1 MLWAR
6 SRRYGTARLR
16 AFIYSRP
23 VPKLLVIIASTRPGR
38 IGVPVANWFMEQAH
52 AHGGFEL
59 ELVDLYELDLPLLD
73 EPNHPRL
80 RNYTKAHTKAW
91 SETVDGADAVVWVTA
106 EYNHSYT
113 AALKNAID
121 YLHHEWRHKPLGFV
135 SYGGVAA
142 GTRAMQALK
151 PVAIALA
158 LVPVVAAV
166 NIPFVQQFLTDD
178 GTIVGND
185 VMVEAVA
192 AMLDELMTMH
202 DVLVPMRAARD

>member
-1 MLWAR
+1 VQWAR
-6 SRRYGTARLR
+6 SRPYGTARVR
-16 AFIYSRP
+16 AFIYSRL

-38 IGVPVANWFMEQAH
+38 IGVPVANWFMEQAQ

-166 NIPFVQQFLTDD
+166 NIPFVQQFLSDD

-202 DVLVPMRAARD
+202 DVLAPLRAARG

>member
-1 MLWAR
+1 M
-6 SRRYGTARLR
+6 
-16 AFIYSRP
+16 
-23 VPKLLVIIASTRPGR
+23 PKLLIIIASTRPGR
-38 IGVPVANWFMEQAH
+38 IGLPVANWFAEQAA

-59 ELVDLYELDLPLLD
+59 ELIDLKELDLPLLD

-80 RNYTKAHTKAW
+80 RQYTKDHTRAW
-91 SETVDGADAVVWVTA
+91 STTVDSADAIVFVTA

-158 LVPVVAAV
+158 LIPVVAAV
-166 NIPFVQQFLTDD
+166 NIPFVQQFVGED

-185 VMVEAVA
+185 VMVEAAA
-192 AMLDELMTMH
+192 AMLDELLEMH
-202 DVLVPMRAARD
+202 GALAPLRGARAGA

>member
-1 MLWAR
+1 
-6 SRRYGTARLR
+6 
-16 AFIYSRP
+16 
-23 VPKLLVIIASTRPGR
+23 VPKLIVIISSTRPGR
-38 IGVPVANWFMEQAH
+38 IGVPVANWFVEQAA
-52 AHGGFEL
+52 AHGSFDV

-80 RNYTKAHTKAW
+80 RNYTKAHTRAW
-91 SETVDGADAVVWVTA
+91 SETVDGADAVVFVTA

-158 LVPVVAAV
+158 LTPVVAAV

-185 VMVEAVA
+185 VMVEAAA

-202 DVLVPMRAARD
+202 GALAPLRAAESES

>member
-1 MLWAR
+1 M
-6 SRRYGTARLR
+6 
-16 AFIYSRP
+16 
-23 VPKLLVIIASTRPGR
+23 PKLLIIIASTRPGR
-38 IGVPVANWFMEQAH
+38 VGVPVANWFMERAA

-59 ELVDLYELDLPLLD
+59 ELLDLYELDLPLLD

-80 RNYTKAHTKAW
+80 RQYTKDHTRAW
-91 SETVDGADAVVWVTA
+91 SQTVDSADAVVFVTA

-121 YLHHEWRHKPLGFV
+121 FLHNEWHHKPLGFV

-178 GTIVGND
+178 GAIVGND
-185 VMVEAVA
+185 VMVDAAA
-192 AMLDELMTMH
+192 AMLDELLTMH
-202 DVLVPMRAARD
+202 GVLAPLREAEG

>member
-1 MLWAR
+1 
-6 SRRYGTARLR
+6 
-16 AFIYSRP
+16 
-23 VPKLLVIIASTRPGR
+23 VPKLLIVIASTRPGR
-38 IGVPVANWFMEQAH
+38 IGLPVANWFVEQAE

-59 ELVDLYELDLPLLD
+59 ELVDLQELDLPLLD

-80 RNYTKAHTKAW
+80 RNYTKDHTHAW
-91 SETVDGADAVVWVTA
+91 SATVDSADAVVFVTA

-113 AALKNAID
+113 APLKNAID

-178 GTIVGND
+178 GVIVGND
-185 VMVEAVA
+185 VMVQAAA
-192 AMLDELMTMH
+192 AMLDELMEMH
-202 DVLVPMRAARD
+202 EALAPLRAAKAGS

>member
-1 MLWAR
+1 
-6 SRRYGTARLR
+6 
-16 AFIYSRP
+16 

-38 IGVPVANWFMEQAH
+38 IGLPVANWFMEQAE
-52 AHGGFEL
+52 AHGGFES
-59 ELVDLYELDLPLLD
+59 ELADLQELDLPLLD

-80 RNYTKAHTKAW
+80 RKYTHDHTHAW
-91 SETVDGADAVVWVTA
+91 SATVDSADAIVFVTA

-178 GTIVGND
+178 GVIVGND
-185 VMVEAVA
+185 VMVQAVA
-192 AMLDELMTMH
+192 AMLDELIEMH
-202 DVLVPMRAARD
+202 GALAPLRAARAPGQ

>member
-1 MLWAR
+1 
-6 SRRYGTARLR
+6 
-16 AFIYSRP
+16 
-23 VPKLLVIIASTRPGR
+23 VPKLLIIIASTRPGR
-38 IGVPVANWFMEQAH
+38 IGLPVANWFVEQAT
-52 AHGGFEL
+52 AHGGFDL
-59 ELVDLYELDLPLLD
+59 ELVDLQELDLPLLD

-80 RNYTKAHTKAW
+80 RNYTKEHTHAW
-91 SETVDGADAVVWVTA
+91 SATVDAADAIVFVTA

-166 NIPFVQQFLTDD
+166 NIPFVQQFLTED
-178 GTIVGND
+178 GAIVGNE
-185 VMVEAVA
+185 VMIEAAA
-192 AMLDELMTMH
+192 AMLDELMEMH
-202 DVLVPMRAARD
+202 GALAPLRAARASGH

>member
-1 MLWAR
+1 
-6 SRRYGTARLR
+6 
-16 AFIYSRP
+16 
-23 VPKLLVIIASTRPGR
+23 VPKLLIIIASTRPGR
-38 IGVPVANWFMEQAH
+38 IGKPVTNWFVEQAE

-59 ELVDLYELDLPLLD
+59 EVADLQELDLPLLD

-80 RNYTKAHTKAW
+80 RSYTKDHTRAW
-91 SETVDGADAVVWVTA
+91 SATVDSADAVVFVTA

-113 AALKNAID
+113 APLKNAID

-166 NIPFVQQFLTDD
+166 NIPFVQQFLSE
-178 GTIVGND
+178 GGVIVGND
-185 VMVEAVA
+185 VMVQAAA
-192 AMLDELMTMH
+192 AMLDELMEMH
-202 DVLVPMRAARD
+202 EALAPLRAARASGQ

>member
-1 MLWAR
+1 VA
-6 SRRYGTARLR
+6 
-16 AFIYSRP
+16 AFIYSRL
-23 VPKLLVIIASTRPGR
+23 VSQPKLLIIISSTRPGR
-38 IGVPVANWFMEQAH
+38 IGLPVANWFVEQAA

-59 ELVDLYELDLPLLD
+59 ELVDLYELALPLLD

-80 RNYTKAHTKAW
+80 RQYIKPHTRAW
-91 SETVDGADAVVWVTA
+91 SETVERADAVVFVTA

-166 NIPFVQQFLTDD
+166 NIPFVQQFLSDD
-178 GTIVGND
+178 GAIVGND
-185 VMVEAVA
+185 VMVDAA
-192 AMLDELMTMH
+192 SAMLDELMTMH
-202 DVLVPMRAARD
+202 GALAPLRAAET

>member
-1 MLWAR
+1 M
-6 SRRYGTARLR
+6 
-16 AFIYSRP
+16 
-23 VPKLLVIIASTRPGR
+23 PKLLIIIASTRPGR
-38 IGVPVANWFMEQAH
+38 IGVPVANWFVEQAT
-52 AHGGFEL
+52 AHGGFEV
-59 ELVDLYELDLPLLD
+59 ELSDLYELDLPLLD

-80 RNYTKAHTKAW
+80 RQYTKAHTKAW
-91 SETVDGADAVVWVTA
+91 SETVEAADAVVFVTA

-185 VMVEAVA
+185 IMVEAA
-192 AMLDELMTMH
+192 GAMLDELMTMH
-202 DVLVPMRAARD
+202 GVLAPLRAAQA

>member
-1 MLWAR
+1 
-6 SRRYGTARLR
+6 LR
-16 AFIYSRP
+16 A
-23 VPKLLVIIASTRPGR
+23 VAKPKLLVIIASTRPGR
-38 IGVPVANWFMEQAH
+38 IGLPVANWFMEEAGAH
-52 AHGGFEL
+52 DGFEL

-80 RNYTKAHTKAW
+80 RQYTKEHTRAW
-91 SETVDGADAVVWVTA
+91 SQTVDSADAVVFVTA

-121 YLHHEWRHKPLGFV
+121 YLHNEWHHKPLGFV

-166 NIPFVQQFLTDD
+166 NIPFVQQFRADD

-185 VMVEAVA
+185 VMVEAA
-192 AMLDELMTMH
+192 SAMLDELMTMH
-202 DVLVPMRAARD
+202 EALAPLRALSAS

>member
-1 MLWAR
+1 
-6 SRRYGTARLR
+6 
-16 AFIYSRP
+16 
-23 VPKLLVIIASTRPGR
+23 
-38 IGVPVANWFMEQAH
+38 VAHWFVEQAAAH
-52 AHGGFEL
+52 AGFEL

-80 RNYTKAHTKAW
+80 RQYTKEHTRAW
-91 SETVDGADAVVWVTA
+91 SQTVDAADAVVFVTA

-121 YLHHEWRHKPLGFV
+121 YLHQEWAHKPLGFV

-166 NIPFVQQFLTDD
+166 NIPFVQQFRSDD
-178 GTIVGND
+178 GAIVGND
-185 VMVEAVA
+185 VMVEAAA

-202 DVLVPMRAARD
+202 GVLAPLRAAQS

>member
-1 MLWAR
+1 MAK
-6 SRRYGTARLR
+6 
-16 AFIYSRP
+16 
-23 VPKLLVIIASTRPGR
+23 PKLLVIIASTRPGR
-38 IGVPVANWFMEQAH
+38 IGVPVANWFMEQAAVH
-52 AHGGFEL
+52 DGFEL

-80 RNYTKAHTKAW
+80 RQYTKEHTKAW
-91 SETVDGADAVVWVTA
+91 SQTVDSADAVVFVTA

-121 YLHHEWRHKPLGFV
+121 YLHNEWHHKPLGFV

-166 NIPFVQQFLTDD
+166 NIPFVQQFRTDD

-185 VMVEAVA
+185 VMVEAA
-192 AMLDELMTMH
+192 SAMLDELMTMH
-202 DVLVPMRAARD
+202 GALAPLRASSAS

>member
-1 MLWAR
+1 MAKP
-6 SRRYGTARLR
+6 RL
-16 AFIYSRP
+16 
-23 VPKLLVIIASTRPGR
+23 VVIIASTRPGR
-38 IGVPVANWFMEQAH
+38 IGVPVAHWFMEQAA
-52 AHGGFEL
+52 AHDGFEL

-80 RNYTKAHTKAW
+80 QQYTKEHTKAW
-91 SETVDGADAVVWVTA
+91 SATVDAADAVVFVTA

-158 LVPVVAAV
+158 LVPIVAAV
-166 NIPFVQQFLTDD
+166 NIPFVQQFRSED

-185 VMVEAVA
+185 VMVQA
-192 AMLDELMTMH
+192 AADMLDELMTMH
-202 DVLVPMRAARD
+202 GALAPLRAQSAS

>member
-1 MLWAR
+1 M
-6 SRRYGTARLR
+6 
-16 AFIYSRP
+16 
-23 VPKLLVIIASTRPGR
+23 PKLLIIIASTRPGR
-38 IGVPVANWFMEQAH
+38 IGLPVANWFAEQAA

-59 ELVDLYELDLPLLD
+59 ELIDLKELDLPLLD

-80 RNYTKAHTKAW
+80 RQYTKDHTRAW
-91 SETVDGADAVVWVTA
+91 STTVDSADAIVFVTA

-158 LVPVVAAV
+158 LIPVVAAV
-166 NIPFVQQFLTDD
+166 NIPFVQQFVGED

-185 VMVEAVA
+185 VMVEAAA
-192 AMLDELMTMH
+192 AMLDELLEMH
-202 DVLVPMRAARD
+202 GALAPLRAARAGA

>member
-1 MLWAR
+1 VAKP
-6 SRRYGTARLR
+6 RL
-16 AFIYSRP
+16 
-23 VPKLLVIIASTRPGR
+23 VVIIASTRPGR
-38 IGVPVANWFMEQAH
+38 IGVPVAHWFMEQAS
-52 AHGGFEL
+52 AHDGFEL

-80 RNYTKAHTKAW
+80 QQYTKEHTKAW
-91 SETVDGADAVVWVTA
+91 SATVDAADAVVFVTA

-158 LVPVVAAV
+158 LVPIVAAV
-166 NIPFVQQFLTDD
+166 NIPFVQQFRSED

-185 VMVEAVA
+185 VMVQA
-192 AMLDELMTMH
+192 AADMLDELMTMH
-202 DVLVPMRAARD
+202 GALAPLRAQSAS

>member
-1 MLWAR
+1 
-6 SRRYGTARLR
+6 
-16 AFIYSRP
+16 
-23 VPKLLVIIASTRPGR
+23 VPKLLTIIASTRPGR
-38 IGVPVANWFMEQAH
+38 IGVPVANWFMEQAA

-59 ELVDLYELDLPLLD
+59 DLVDLYALDLPHLD

-80 RNYTKAHTKAW
+80 RQYTKDHTRAW
-91 SETVDGADAVVWVTA
+91 SETVDDADAVVFVTA

-158 LVPVVAAV
+158 LIPVVAAV

-178 GTIVGND
+178 GTIVGNE
-185 VMVEAVA
+185 VMVDAAA

-202 DVLVPMRAARD
+202 GALAPLRAAQAE

>member
-1 MLWAR
+1 M
-6 SRRYGTARLR
+6 
-16 AFIYSRP
+16 
-23 VPKLLVIIASTRPGR
+23 
-38 IGVPVANWFMEQAH
+38 ANWFVEQAT
-52 AHGGFEL
+52 AHGGFDL
-59 ELVDLYELDLPLLD
+59 ELVDLQELDLPLLD

-80 RNYTKAHTKAW
+80 RNYTKEHTHAW
-91 SETVDGADAVVWVTA
+91 SATVDAADAIVFVTA

-166 NIPFVQQFLTDD
+166 NIPFVQQFLTED
-178 GTIVGND
+178 GAIVGND
-185 VMVEAVA
+185 IMIEAA
-192 AMLDELMTMH
+192 GAMLDELMEMH
-202 DVLVPMRAARD
+202 GALAPLRAARASGH

>member
-1 MLWAR
+1 
-6 SRRYGTARLR
+6 
-16 AFIYSRP
+16 
-23 VPKLLVIIASTRPGR
+23 VPKLIVIIASTRPGR
-38 IGVPVANWFMEQAH
+38 IGVPVADWFMEQAA
-52 AHGGFEL
+52 AHGGFDL

-80 RNYTKAHTKAW
+80 RNYTKQHTKAW
-91 SETVDGADAVVWVTA
+91 SETVDSADAVVFVTA

-166 NIPFVQQFLTDD
+166 NIPFVQQFRTDD

-185 VMVEAVA
+185 IMVEAAV
-192 AMLDELMTMH
+192 AMLDELMAMH
-202 DVLVPMRAARD
+202 GALAPLRAAKA

>member
-1 MLWAR
+1 M
-6 SRRYGTARLR
+6 
-16 AFIYSRP
+16 P
-23 VPKLLVIIASTRPGR
+23 KPKLLIIIASTRPGR
-38 IGVPVANWFMEQAH
+38 IGVPVANWFMELAGAH
-52 AHGGFEL
+52 DGFEL

-80 RNYTKAHTKAW
+80 RQYTKEHTKAW
-91 SETVDGADAVVWVTA
+91 SETVDSADAVVFVTA

-121 YLHHEWRHKPLGFV
+121 YLHHEWHHKPLGFA

-151 PVAIALA
+151 PAAIALA

-166 NIPFVQQFLTDD
+166 NIPFVQQFRADD

-185 VMVEAVA
+185 VMVEAA
-192 AMLDELMTMH
+192 SAMLDELMTMH
-202 DVLVPMRAARD
+202 GALAPLRAQSAS

>member
-1 MLWAR
+1 
-6 SRRYGTARLR
+6 
-16 AFIYSRP
+16 
-23 VPKLLVIIASTRPGR
+23 VPKLLIIIASTRPGR
-38 IGVPVANWFMEQAH
+38 IGLPVAKWFVEQAT
-52 AHGGFEL
+52 AHGGFDV

-80 RNYTKAHTKAW
+80 RNYTRAHTHAW
-91 SETVDGADAVVWVTA
+91 SETVDGADAFVFVTA

-166 NIPFVQQFLTDD
+166 NIPFVQQFQTDD
-178 GTIVGND
+178 GTIMGND
-185 VMVEAVA
+185 VMVDAAA

-202 DVLVPMRAARD
+202 GVLAPLRAAQA